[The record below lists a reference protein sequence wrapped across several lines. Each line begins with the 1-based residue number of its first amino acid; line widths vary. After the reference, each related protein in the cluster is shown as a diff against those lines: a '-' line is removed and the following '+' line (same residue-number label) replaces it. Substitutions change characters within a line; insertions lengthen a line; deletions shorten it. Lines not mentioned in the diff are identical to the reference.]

1 MSDTMESW
9 RKFRAAWREEEGV
22 RRRFA
27 ADPRAVF
34 AEFGMPAP
42 PADARIEVVGEDDC
56 IFRVAFPPG
65 ADAPLTDGELEGVSG
80 GTRHPAHAD
89 FLSERQWMEFVHD
102 GHVSLAEASASLG
115 HHG

>member
-1 MSDTMESW
+1 MSDAMESW
-9 RKFRAAWREEEGV
+9 GRFRAAWREDGGM
-22 RRRFA
+22 RRRFE

-56 IFRVAFPPG
+56 IFRVALPPG

-80 GTRHPAHAD
+80 GARHPAHAAFMSD
-89 FLSERQWMEFVHD
+89 RQWLELVHD
-102 GHVSLAEASASLG
+102 GHVSLADATASLG
-115 HHG
+115 HT